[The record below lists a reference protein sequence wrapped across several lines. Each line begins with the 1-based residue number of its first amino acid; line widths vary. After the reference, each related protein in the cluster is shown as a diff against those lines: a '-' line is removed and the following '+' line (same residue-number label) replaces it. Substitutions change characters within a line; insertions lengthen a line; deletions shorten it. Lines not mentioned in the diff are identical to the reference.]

1 MRLLG
6 ILSDPDAPTEEIVRL
21 IQTDPAITANI
32 LKVANSPLYGGGRSV
47 DSLDLAVLLMGRN
60 TIACLALSFSLS
72 ETARQGGALNRY
84 YREYW
89 RRSVI
94 HALALECLARH
105 VDPSSCSAWFVAGLL
120 MDIGQLALLQSDSPS
135 YYTALLDASRGGSS
149 SLVELEQ
156 DGLGTTH
163 TEIAGT
169 LLTDWSLPEAVVA
182 VAKYHEL
189 APDEIVRERERE
201 YFAQIAGATVAV
213 ATADFLCGATPMESF
228 RRLAFLFSSVCGLP
242 ERQLQEY
249 VDGVSERLHAM
260 SDLLS
265 ADVSDLPSTA
275 ELLACATEQLSALT
289 VQSLVPFGAAGAR
302 MTVSPNDVRELRA
315 RLYELEQT
323 SCLDA
328 LTGLYDRAYFD
339 LRLRQ
344 RLRHLETHPV
354 ALGILLGDLD
364 KFKRLNDTYGHE
376 AGDEVL
382 RTAARVMQSCVR
394 STDVVARYGGEEFVI
409 LAEVSDRES
418 LERLAERIRQ
428 RLADTTIRYGNHDI
442 KVTMSLGGVFVGTVP
457 PGQHTTNPA
466 NLVAMADKSMYESKW
481 RGGDAVSI
489 AVVGYRGAGDVSPDG
504 GPKSLV
510 PSAALTQGCSR

>member
-6 ILSDPDAPTEEIVRL
+6 ILSDSDAPTEEIVKL
-21 IQTDPAITANI
+21 IQTDPAITAKI
-32 LKVANSPLYGGGRSV
+32 LKVANSPLYGGGRRV

-60 TIACLALSFSLS
+60 SIACLALSFSLS

-94 HALALECLARH
+94 HALAMECLARH
-105 VDPSSCSAWFVAGLL
+105 VDHSSCSAWFVAGLL
-120 MDIGQLALLQSDSPS
+120 MDIGQLTLLQSDASR
-135 YYTALLDASRGGSS
+135 YAALLDASRVGSS

-156 DGLGTTH
+156 NELGTTH
-163 TEIAGT
+163 TEIAAT

-189 APDEIVRERERE
+189 APDETVRGRERE
-201 YFAQIAGATVAV
+201 YFAQIVGATVAV

-249 VDGVSERLHAM
+249 LDGVNERLRAM

-275 ELLACATEQLSALT
+275 ELLACATEQLSALAL
-289 VQSLVPFGAAGAR
+289 QSLVPFGAGGER
-302 MTVSPNDVRELRA
+302 TTVSTNDICELRA
-315 RLYELEQT
+315 RLYELEQA

-364 KFKRLNDTYGHE
+364 KFKRINDTYGHE

-382 RTAARVMQSCVR
+382 RAAARVMQLCVR

-409 LAEVSDRES
+409 LADAPDREC
-418 LERLAERIRQ
+418 LHELAERIRH
-428 RLADTTIRYGNHDI
+428 RLADTTVRFGKHDI
-442 KVTMSLGGVFVGTVP
+442 KLTISLGGVFVGAVP
-457 PGQHTTNPA
+457 PRQHATNPA

-489 AVVGYRGAGDVSPDG
+489 AVVGSRGAGDVSPDG